1 MALYDSSAHSA
12 PGEFIPVAAPVHRRR
27 LSRIETALIA
37 RRNVLEIIPSYAYR
51 QPIVS
56 GDILVRWHMMADPA
70 GMKRVM
76 LDNLANYPKSEIMRR
91 MLRPA
96 IGESLFNADGADW
109 KWQRQA
115 VAPVF
120 THRNVVALAPAMSA
134 TAERAADRL
143 MRAGGKAEL
152 VKEMLTAT
160 FDVICDVAL
169 SGREH
174 FDSGTFSRAITQYFQ
189 TAGRASMLDFLGF
202 PEWFPRPGELLA
214 GASVRTMHA
223 MVATAIDARRKQ
235 GKAPPDKAD
244 DLLDRM
250 LAAEDPETRH
260 RMSPQDLIH
269 NMQFFIVAGH
279 ETTALALSWALY
291 LLANSPDHQ
300 ERARAQAM
308 AQLQGRV
315 AEAADLPH
323 MPFIEQV
330 LEESMRLY
338 PPVGLLARNVLAEDE
353 LCGRKMRPNDIL
365 FLPIWALHR
374 HELLWERPDRFD
386 PNRFDRLAGPKRDKY
401 QYLPF
406 GAGPRV
412 CVGADFAMMQAGI
425 ILATLIGRFRFR
437 PARPEPH
444 PVMTMTVRP
453 EPGVFLEIQ
462 PLQ

>member
-1 MALYDSSAHSA
+1 LTA
-12 PGEFIPVAAPVHRRR
+12 PFIPVGAPVHRRR

-37 RRNVLEIIPSYAYR
+37 RRNVLEIIPGYAYR

-56 GDILVRWHMMADPA
+56 GDMLIRWHMLADPA

-134 TAERAADRL
+134 TAARAAERL
-143 MRAGGKAEL
+143 MRCGGRAEL
-152 VKEMLTAT
+152 VAEMLTAT

-174 FDSGTFSRAITQYFQ
+174 FDSRTFGRAITQYFQ

-214 GASVRTMHA
+214 GSSVKTMHA
-223 MVATAIDARRKQ
+223 MVAAAIDARRKQ
-235 GKAPPDKAD
+235 TNGKTRAD

-250 LAAEDPETRH
+250 LAAEDPETGH
-260 RMSPQDLIH
+260 RMNAQDLVY

-291 LLANSPDHQ
+291 LLANVPEVQ
-300 ERARAQAM
+300 ERARDEVSSRLCGRIAQAD
-308 AQLQGRV
+308 
-315 AEAADLPH
+315 DLPH
-323 MPFIEQV
+323 MPFIEQI
-330 LEESMRLY
+330 LDEAMRLY
-338 PPVGLLARNVLAEDE
+338 PPVGLLARTVMAEDE
-353 LCGRKMRPNDIL
+353 LCGRRMRPGDIL

-374 HELLWERPDRFD
+374 HEMWWERPTLFDPDRFD
-386 PNRFDRLAGPKRDKY
+386 AAAGPKRDKY

-412 CVGADFAMMQAGI
+412 CVGADFAMMQAQI
-425 ILATLIGRFRFR
+425 ILSTLIQKFRFR
-437 PARPEPH
+437 PSGPPPR

-453 EPGVFLEIQ
+453 EPGVFLEVQ
-462 PLQ
+462 PFE

>member
-1 MALYDSSAHSA
+1 MSSS
-12 PGEFIPVAAPVHRRR
+12 PFIPVSAPVHRRR
-27 LSRIETALIA
+27 LSRLETAFIA

-56 GDILVRWHMMADPA
+56 GEILVRWHMLADPA

-134 TAERAADRL
+134 TAERAAARL
-143 MRAGGKAEL
+143 RRCGGRAEL

-174 FDSGTFSRAITQYFQ
+174 FDSETFAKAITQYFQ
-189 TAGRASMLDFLGF
+189 TAGRASLLDFLGF

-214 GASVRTMHA
+214 GSSVRTMHA
-223 MVATAIDARRKQ
+223 MVATAIEARRKQ
-235 GKAPPDKAD
+235 ATGLAD
-244 DLLDRM
+244 DLLDHM
-250 LAAEDPETRH
+250 LAAQDPETGH

-300 ERARAQAM
+300 ERARAQVA
-308 AQLQGRV
+308 AQLNGRAAG
-315 AEAADLPH
+315 AEDLTA
-323 MPFIEQV
+323 MPIIEQI
-330 LEESMRLY
+330 LEEAMRLY
-338 PPVGLLARNVLAEDE
+338 PPVGLLARTVLKEDE
-353 LCGRKMRPNDIL
+353 LCGRPMRPNDIL

-374 HELLWERPDRFD
+374 HELLWERPAEFDPDRFD
-386 PNRFDRLAGPKRDKY
+386 PVTGPKRDKY

-412 CVGADFAMMQAGI
+412 CVGANFAMMQAQI
-425 ILATLIGRFRFR
+425 ILATLIQRFRFR
-437 PARPEPH
+437 PSTPGPH

-453 EPGVFLEIQ
+453 EPGVFLELQ
-462 PLQ
+462 PIE

>member
-1 MALYDSSAHSA
+1 MNLSSTQANSA
-12 PGEFIPVAAPVHRRR
+12 DGEFIPVAAPVHRRR

-56 GDILVRWHMMADPA
+56 GNILVRWHMMADPA

-96 IGESLFNADGADW
+96 IGESLFNADGAEW

-120 THRNVVALAPAMSA
+120 THRNVVQLSSAMSA
-134 TAERAADRL
+134 TAERAAERL
-143 MRAGGKAEL
+143 ARAGGRAEL

-174 FDSGTFSRAITQYFQ
+174 FDSETFAKAITHYFQ

-202 PEWFPRPGELLA
+202 PPWFPRPGELLA
-214 GASVRTMHA
+214 GASVRTMHS
-223 MVATAIDARRKQ
+223 MVAAAIEARRKEKHRADQ
-235 GKAPPDKAD
+235 AD

-250 LAAEDPETRH
+250 LAAQDPETGH
-260 RMSPQDLIH
+260 RMSPEDLIH

-291 LLANSPDHQ
+291 LLANAPEQQ
-300 ERARAQAM
+300 ERARSQVAAR
-308 AQLQGRV
+308 LQGRV

-330 LEESMRLY
+330 LEEAMRLY
-338 PPVGLLARNVLAEDE
+338 PPVGLLARNVLQEDE
-353 LCGRKMRPNDIL
+353 LCGRSMRPNDIL

-374 HELLWERPDRFD
+374 HEMLWERPDRFD
-386 PNRFDRLAGPKRDKY
+386 PDRFDRETGPKRDKY
-401 QYLPF
+401 KYLPF

-412 CVGADFAMMQAGI
+412 CVGADFAMMQAAI

-437 PARPEPH
+437 PSQPQPH

-453 EPGVFLEIQ
+453 EPGVFLEVQ
-462 PLQ
+462 PIA

>member
-1 MALYDSSAHSA
+1 MSSA
-12 PGEFIPVAAPVHRRR
+12 AAFTPAAVPLHRRR

-56 GDILVRWHMMADPA
+56 GEMLIRWHMLADPG

-96 IGESLFNADGADW
+96 IGESLFNADGAEW

-120 THRNVVALAPAMSA
+120 AHRNVVALVPAMTA
-134 TAERAADRL
+134 TAERAVAQ
-143 MRAGGKAEL
+143 MQAGRSEI
-152 VKEMLTAT
+152 VSRMLTAT

-169 SGREH
+169 SGRDH
-174 FDSGTFSRAITQYFQ
+174 FDAHAFGDAITRYFQ
-189 TAGRASMLDFLGF
+189 TAGRASLLDFLGV
-202 PEWFPRPGELLA
+202 PPWFPRPGELLA
-214 GASVRTMHA
+214 GAAVRTMHG
-223 MVATAIDARRKQ
+223 MVAQAIEARRRETK
-235 GKAPPDKAD
+235 PPAD

-250 LAAEDPETRH
+250 LSAEDPETKR
-260 RMSPQDLIH
+260 RLSPEELVH

-279 ETTALALSWALY
+279 ETTALAISWALY
-291 LLANSPDHQ
+291 LLANTPQAQ
-300 ERARAQAM
+300 ERARDEAQA
-308 AQLQGRV
+308 QLGGRA
-315 AEAADLPH
+315 AEAADLAA
-323 MPFIEQV
+323 MPFILQV
-330 LEESMRLY
+330 LEEAMRLY
-338 PPVGLLARNVLAEDE
+338 PPVGLLARTVIAEDE
-353 LCGRKMRPNDIL
+353 LCGRTMRPNDIL

-374 HELLWERPDRFD
+374 HEMWWERPDQFD
-386 PNRFDRLAGPKRDKY
+386 PDRFSDARRPRDRY

-412 CVGADFAMMQAGI
+412 CVGANFAMMQAQI
-425 ILATLIGRFRFR
+425 ILSTLIQHFRFT
-437 PARPEPH
+437 PSQPQPH

-453 EPGVFLEIQ
+453 EPGLFLIVEKV
-462 PLQ
+462 